1 MNNNLYIELSASKKR
16 LKVIRLRRPYFPE
29 DSIKKIQ
36 RNIGKALRNG
46 RLTLGENV
54 TKFEKK
60 FAKFNGSKFACG
72 VSSATAGLHIA
83 LLSLGIKQN
92 DEVIIPSKTFIST
105 ANAAVYCNAK
115 PIFCDVQ
122 EDTFQIDPN
131 QVKKLITK
139 RTKAIIPVHIAGNI
153 CDMNELLDISNQ
165 NNIPIVEDAAHAH
178 GATYHRKKAGSFGVT
193 GVFSFYPDK
202 VMTSADGGI
211 IVTNDS
217 EIYEKALEF
226 RNVGRKYLGEYDY
239 NVIGYNYRMNEPQAI
254 LLNEQLSL
262 LPSMLKRRREI
273 AKIYD
278 EQLKNVK
285 NLVGQKIQ
293 KFVKSS
299 YYAYVLRL
307 TKGDLDNLRMKLSKK
322 RIETSPMFT
331 SVYKIKAYR
340 DILGNTPT
348 CSVGEKLDE
357 QTFTIPL
364 HPGLTDNEI
373 NIITNEIKKNEK

>member
-1 MNNNLYIELSASKKR
+1 
-16 LKVIRLRRPYFPE
+16 
-29 DSIKKIQ
+29 
-36 RNIGKALRNG
+36 
-46 RLTLGENV
+46 
-54 TKFEKK
+54 
-60 FAKFNGSKFACG
+60 
-72 VSSATAGLHIA
+72 

-105 ANAAVYCNAK
+105 ANAAIYCNAK
-115 PIFCDVQ
+115 PIFCDVR

-131 QVKKLITK
+131 HVKKLITK
-139 RTKAIIPVHIAGNI
+139 KTKAIIPVHIAGNI
-153 CDMNELLDISNQ
+153 CDMNELLEISNQ
-165 NNIPIVEDAAHAH
+165 YNIPIVEDAAHAH
-178 GATYHRKKAGSFGVT
+178 GATYYRKKAGSFGRI

-217 EIYEKALEF
+217 EIYEKTFEF
-226 RNVGRKYLGEYDY
+226 RNVGRKYLGKYDY
-239 NVIGYNYRMNEPQAI
+239 NVIGYNYRMNELQAI
-254 LLNEQLSL
+254 LLNEQLKL
-262 LPSMLKRRREI
+262 LSSMLKRRREI

-278 EQLKNVK
+278 EQLNIK
-285 NLVGQKIQ
+285 NLVRQKIQ

-307 TKGDLDNLRMKLSKK
+307 TKGDLGRLRMKLSKK
-322 RIETSPMFT
+322 GIETSPMFT

-340 DILGNTPT
+340 DILGDIPA
-348 CSVGEKLDE
+348 CSVTEKLDD

-373 NIITNEIKKNEK
+373 NIVINEIKKSEK

>member
-1 MNNNLYIELSASKKR
+1 M
-16 LKVIRLRRPYFPE
+16 KVVRLRRPYFPE
-29 DSIKKIQ
+29 NSIKKIQ
-36 RNIGKALRNG
+36 GDIGKAIRSG

-60 FAKFNGSKFACG
+60 FAKFNGSEFACG

-105 ANAAVYCNAK
+105 ANAAIYCNAK

-131 QVKKLITK
+131 HVKKLITK
-139 RTKAIIPVHIAGNI
+139 KTKAIIPVHIAGNI
-153 CDMNELLDISNQ
+153 CDMDELLDISNQ

-178 GATYHRKKAGSFGVT
+178 GATYYGKKAGSFGVI

-202 VMTSADGGI
+202 VMASADGGI
-211 IVTNDS
+211 IVTNNS
-217 EIYEKALEF
+217 EIYEKTLEF

-239 NVIGYNYRMNEPQAI
+239 NVIGYNYRMNELQAI

-322 RIETSPMFT
+322 GIETSPMFT

-348 CSVGEKLDE
+348 CSVGEKLDD

-373 NIITNEIKKNEK
+373 NIIINEIKKNEK